1 MENCN
6 KGKILDTN
14 TSNNKRIAKN
24 TLMLYARMF
33 LTMPITLYSSRVVL
47 NALGVDDFGLYSVV
61 GGFVAMFAIISNSLT
76 ASISRFITYELGVG
90 GNKDQLR
97 KVFSTTVIIQLLI
110 SCIVIFLSETL
121 GVWFLNVCMNIPSER
136 LFATNWVFQFSLLSF
151 ITNLMSIPYNASI
164 VAHEK
169 MGAFAYIS
177 IVQAIGT
184 LFVAFLIDY
193 APFDRLKYQ
202 VKNTKEQI

>member
-151 ITNLMSIPYNASI
+151 ITNLMSIQ
-164 VAHEK
+164 
-169 MGAFAYIS
+169 F
-177 IVQAIGT
+177 VQ
-184 LFVAFLIDY
+184 FLISE
-193 APFDRLKYQ
+193 RLPYQ
-202 VKNTKEQI
+202 E

>member
-1 MENCN
+1 
-6 KGKILDTN
+6 
-14 TSNNKRIAKN
+14 
-24 TLMLYARMF
+24 MLYARMF

-193 APFDRLKYQ
+193 APFDR
-202 VKNTKEQI
+202 